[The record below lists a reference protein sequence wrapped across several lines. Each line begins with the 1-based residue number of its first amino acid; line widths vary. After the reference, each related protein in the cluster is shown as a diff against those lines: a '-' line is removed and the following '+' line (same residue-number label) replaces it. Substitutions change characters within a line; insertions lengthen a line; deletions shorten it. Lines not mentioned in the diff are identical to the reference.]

1 MEFGKKLWE
10 VNRARDQLRVIGA
23 DADGRCTALSPDGRI
38 LDTVSTERHNNRH
51 DENEDVPDGFEP
63 ERIKSSGR

>member
-1 MEFGKKLWE
+1 MHGIRQKTLGGKSGEGPIKGNW
-10 VNRARDQLRVIGA
+10 GA
-23 DADGRCTALSPDGRI
+23 DAALSPDGRI